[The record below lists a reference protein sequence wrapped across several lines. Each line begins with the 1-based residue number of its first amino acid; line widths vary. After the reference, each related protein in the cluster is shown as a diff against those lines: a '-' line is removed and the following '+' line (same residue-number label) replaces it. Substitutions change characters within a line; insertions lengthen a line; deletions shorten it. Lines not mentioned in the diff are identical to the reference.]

1 MAAPKHQAGFLT
13 LWTALVV
20 TLGLMLLCVARPEAV
35 IVLGILA
42 WCAVALPYALVV
54 SLVKVAHAPPP
65 KRKAVMA
72 PAAPKPP
79 TRTQLAAQAKAEY
92 EETKGLALLIDDE
105 LTRKR
110 FLAEAETRFRQRLA
124 EIMRA
129 GGA

>member
-1 MAAPKHQAGFLT
+1 M
-13 LWTALVV
+13 WTAFVACAGML
-20 TLGLMLLCVARPEAV
+20 LLCVTRIEV
-35 IVLGILA
+35 VLLLGFLL
-42 WCAVALPYALVV
+42 WFVVALPYALVV
-54 SLVKVAHAPPP
+54 SLVRVTKAPVKRTSVREAPLKTP
-65 KRKAVMA
+65 KT
-72 PAAPKPP
+72 P
-79 TRTQLAAQAKAEY
+79 TKRELAAQAKAEY